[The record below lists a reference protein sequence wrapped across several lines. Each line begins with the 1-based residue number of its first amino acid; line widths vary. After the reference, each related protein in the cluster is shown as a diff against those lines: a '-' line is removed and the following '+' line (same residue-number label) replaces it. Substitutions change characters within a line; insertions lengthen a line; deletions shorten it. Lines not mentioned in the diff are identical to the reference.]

1 VSVSAAR
8 GLGAALGI
16 LGLAPTVVAVA
27 GGTLAALILP
37 ACGRDVEDVS
47 SDVCASG
54 KRWVGDIGS
63 EEMFPGHDCLGCHR
77 EHDGPEF
84 LAAGTVYGLL
94 DETGARTTQNDCFGV
109 EGARVTITAG
119 DGQVLETRTN
129 RAGNFYFEGR
139 ESSLVKP
146 FGVVVDYTFPD
157 GSISR
162 EPMSTHP
169 SYGGC
174 ARCHNP
180 QEATPTSDGGA
191 GRVLGPEEVV
201 GRVYPIYTGPVHQ

>member
-1 VSVSAAR
+1 MATAS
-8 GLGAALGI
+8 
-16 LGLAPTVVAVA
+16 
-27 GGTLAALILP
+27 TLAALTLTVLALP
-37 ACGRDVEDVS
+37 SCGRDVETVS
-47 SDVCASG
+47 SDICASG
-54 KRWVGDIGS
+54 KRWVGENVGS
-63 EEMFPGHDCLGCHR
+63 DEMFPGHDCMACHR
-77 EHDGPEF
+77 ELDGPEF
-84 LAAGTVYGLL
+84 RAAGTVYGLL

-119 DGQVLETRTN
+119 DGEVLQAITN

-146 FGVVVDYTFPD
+146 LTVVVDYTFSD
-157 GSISR
+157 GRVSR

-180 QEATPTSDGGA
+180 QEATPTGDAGA
-191 GRVLGPEEVV
+191 GRVLGPDEVV
-201 GRVYPIYTGPVHQ
+201 GRVYPIFTGPVHE

>member
-1 VSVSAAR
+1 VSATGFAPAVM
-8 GLGAALGI
+8 AAAFA
-16 LGLAPTVVAVA
+16 LA
-27 GGTLAALILP
+27 GLP
-37 ACGRDVEDVS
+37 ACGRDVENVS
-47 SDVCASG
+47 SAVCASG
-54 KRWVGDIGS
+54 KRWAGDTVGS
-63 EEMFPGHDCLGCHR
+63 EEMFPGRDCLACHR
-77 EHDGPEF
+77 ELDGPEF

-94 DETGARTTQNDCFGV
+94 DETGARTTENDCFGV

-119 DGQVLETRTN
+119 DGEVLQTRTN

-146 FGVVVDYTFPD
+146 LSVVVDYTFPD
-157 GSISR
+157 GSVSR

-180 QEATPTSDGGA
+180 QEATRTPDAGA
-191 GRVLGPEEVV
+191 GRVLGPNEVV
-201 GRVYPIYTGPVHQ
+201 GNVYPIYTGPVHQ